1 MVGGPGLE
9 PGSLSLLESAFPFKP
24 PAHHKIK
31 NGRSVPARVFFK
43 GLIFMVNQIPWPAP
57 FRPKQPKR
65 DLIIDLSLKTQ
76 TFYTFSLTLYKN
88 YYNIYIYKLI

>member
-1 MVGGPGLE
+1 MAGACRPE
-9 PGSLSLLESAFPFKP
+9 Y
-24 PAHHKIK
+24 
-31 NGRSVPARVFFK
+31 FFK

-57 FRPKQPKR
+57 FRPKQPKQ
-65 DLIIDLSLKTQ
+65 DLMIDLSLKTQ